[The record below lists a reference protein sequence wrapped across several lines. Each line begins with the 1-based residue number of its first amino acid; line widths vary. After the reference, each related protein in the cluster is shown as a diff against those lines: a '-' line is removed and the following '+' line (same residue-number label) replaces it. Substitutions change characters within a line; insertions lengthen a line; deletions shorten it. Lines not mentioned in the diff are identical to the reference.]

1 MPRKK
6 KISSSP
12 SRPHV
17 SVLEKEFLD
26 LFTGRTI
33 RVFFDGTLGA
43 GGHAE
48 AMLKAHPEIEV
59 FIGCDRDDRALEIAQ
74 ERLAP
79 YKKKMIF
86 AKSNFSELEE
96 VLQEQG
102 IDQVDG
108 FFLT

>member
-6 KISSSP
+6 KNSSP
-12 SRPHV
+12 SRPHI
-17 SVLEKEFLD
+17 SVLEKEFLG
-26 LFTGRTI
+26 LFAGQKI

-59 FIGCDRDDRALEIAQ
+59 FIGCDRDEVALEIAG

-96 VLQEQG
+96 VLGEQG